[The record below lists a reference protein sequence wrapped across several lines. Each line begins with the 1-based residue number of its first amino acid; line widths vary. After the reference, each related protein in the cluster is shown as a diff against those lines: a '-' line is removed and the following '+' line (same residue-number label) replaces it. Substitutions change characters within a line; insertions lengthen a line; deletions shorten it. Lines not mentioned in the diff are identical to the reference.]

1 MPTIFFILLVSTLAW
16 GCAGGKDLPHLDN
29 KKDGSAPDAVRDLV
43 PHHDIY
49 APLLDG
55 GSDMLTIKQDAGCQL
70 GTPTNCSFCGDV
82 CPPGSDSAST
92 QRVCLNSK
100 CDIQCKEEYYDVDAN
115 SSNGCEA
122 QDDVPVHDIQS
133 SAKDMG
139 KLKDTGSAVT
149 VTVSMPSDSRKHL
162 KAPTDRLNG
171 REDWFFSHIEDTTF
185 GNLKGIA
192 KLHLS
197 SLPTGS
203 SYSAE
208 VWFECDNGKKPGKS
222 SATVSGG
229 SDKSITPSTKCNTT
243 TIGDDSGKLYIRL
256 VKKSG
261 AHSALQYKVEI
272 IP

>member
-1 MPTIFFILLVSTLAW
+1 MRTSIILLLVSGLTL
-16 GCAGGKDLPHLDN
+16 GCAGSKDPPHLSSN
-29 KKDGSAPDAVRDLV
+29 KDGAAPDAVRDLV

-49 APLLDG
+49 SPLLDG
-55 GSDMLTIKQDAGCQL
+55 GSDLLVIKQDSGCQL
-70 GTPTNCSFCGDV
+70 GTPNNCSFCSDV
-82 CPPGSDSAST
+82 CAPGSDSATT
-92 QRVCLNSK
+92 QRVCINNK
-100 CDIQCKEEYYDVDAN
+100 CDIQCKDEYYDVDAS

-139 KLKDTGSAVT
+139 KLKDSGVAVT

-171 REDWFFSHIEDTTF
+171 REDWFVAHIEDTTF

-203 SYSAE
+203 SYKAE
-208 VWFECDNGKKPGKS
+208 VWFECDNGKKPAKS
-222 SATVSGG
+222 SGTVSGG
-229 SDKSITPSTKCNTT
+229 NDKSFTPSTKCNTT

-256 VKKSG
+256 VKSSG
-261 AHSALQYKVEI
+261 AHSAAQYKVEI